1 MKMQEKGKKSRAEY
15 VCGINLRQDTSR
27 QLWAYCFRKGWHG
40 IHYIHIDTQIYYIPK
55 HLKYKWI
62 PWPYFEGYNIN
73 LTLTDVV
80 VRAIVMSER
89 CTRLGWRDSWRDYA
103 V

>member
-1 MKMQEKGKKSRAEY
+1 MWNWSQSDKTQAGNCEPNVSEKDDMKYTISTK
-15 VCGINLRQDTSR
+15 
-27 QLWAYCFRKGWHG
+27 
-40 IHYIHIDTQIYYIPK
+40 DTQIYYKPK

-73 LTLTDVV
+73 LTLTDMVV
-80 VRAIVMSER
+80 SEIVKSKT
-89 CTRLGWRDSWRDYA
+89 CTRWGWWDSWRDYA